1 MSNSKVIVLAEI
13 PVKPEFLEDV
23 KAISAKSL
31 IPTLKEEG
39 VEFFYQTVKN
49 DEPNTLVFF
58 EVFRSQKALDEHL
71 AADYTKEFFATVK
84 DKLSGKPLSSILSE
98 L

>member
-1 MSNSKVIVLAEI
+1 MVNSKVIVLAEI
-13 PVKPEFLEDV
+13 PVKPEFLEEV

-31 IPTLKEEG
+31 IPTLKENG
-39 VEFFYQTVKN
+39 VEAFYQTVKN

-58 EVFRSQKALDEHL
+58 EVFKSQQALDEHL
-71 AADYTKEFFATVK
+71 AADYTKAFFAAVK
-84 DKLSGKPLSSILSE
+84 DKVSGKPISSILSE